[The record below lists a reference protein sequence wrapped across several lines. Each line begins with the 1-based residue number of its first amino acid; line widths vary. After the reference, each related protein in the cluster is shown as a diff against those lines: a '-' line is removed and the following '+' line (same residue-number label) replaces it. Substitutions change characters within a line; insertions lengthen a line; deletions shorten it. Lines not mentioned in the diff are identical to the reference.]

1 MLSQSISAQ
10 KITAVYLNPSSGN
23 DANAGTRDKPL
34 RSLAAAAK
42 IVNEGTG
49 DDAVTIYLSEGVY
62 ALTETAKFM
71 PANRKFTK
79 KARLTIRAEIL
90 PDDSNRNTGN

>member
-10 KITAVYLNPSSGN
+10 KISAVYLNPSSGN

-49 DDAVTIYLSEGVY
+49 DDTVIIYLSEGGICPDRNSQIHARKQKVY
-62 ALTETAKFM
+62 
-71 PANRKFTK
+71 K
-79 KARLTIRAEIL
+79 KS
-90 PDDSNRNTGN
+90 PFNNQSGNSAG